1 MSKEM
6 RKHIDT
12 FKERMLNESLDINKL
27 DKDVKKYIQDLQT
40 ERNLYKKCLGKI
52 YFDIEHLKKDAY
64 DYGEAAEG
72 LLSEIKEEINN
83 TTYKVNDSKRAK
95 ENF

>member
-40 ERNLYKKCLGKI
+40 E
-52 YFDIEHLKKDAY
+52 
-64 DYGEAAEG
+64 
-72 LLSEIKEEINN
+72 
-83 TTYKVNDSKRAK
+83 
-95 ENF
+95 

>member
-27 DKDVKKYIQDLQT
+27 DKDVKKYIQKLQI

-52 YFDIEHLKKDAY
+52 YFDIKAH
-64 DYGEAAEG
+64 
-72 LLSEIKEEINN
+72 
-83 TTYKVNDSKRAK
+83 
-95 ENF
+95 

>member
-1 MSKEM
+1 M

-12 FKERMLNESLDINKL
+12 FKERMLNESLNINKL

-52 YFDIEHLKKDAY
+52 YFDIEHLKKY
-64 DYGEAAEG
+64 SYYYGKAAEG
-72 LLSEIKEEINN
+72 LLSKIKEKINN
-83 TTYKVNDSKRAK
+83 TTYKVNDLKRAK
-95 ENF
+95 EKF